1 MRVWV
6 NRYVIGHKPTMN
18 FWLVTATQWAST
30 KVGSSCYG
38 GAKNV
43 FNRTKRTKEAW
54 WFQPISSMESSL
66 CPINQCPRTW
76 VGNHHCNDGNR
87 KLGLRPSVPK
97 WDRVF
102 GQKHLPN
109 HHVWCIINVS
119 MYHPNI
125 SGSVPDFE
133 VVVVPHRTWVDQV
146 LVLGQIWPMRFRLR
160 IKEDNAAK
168 KNGSGE
174 RTSINFS
181 HWGSPS
187 HRFHY

>member
-1 MRVWV
+1 MLLFFLGRSDGHEPPSLCESEW
-6 NRYVIGHKPTMN
+6 IGMSSDTNQPWISDW
-18 FWLVTATQWAST
+18 WLQINEHQQKWEVHA
-30 KVGSSCYG
+30 
-38 GAKNV
+38 
-43 FNRTKRTKEAW
+43 
-54 WFQPISSMESSL
+54 ISSMESSL

-109 HHVWCIINVS
+109 HHLWCIINVS